1 MATFTNQAS
10 VTYNGNVI
18 NSNVVT
24 GEINEILSVTK
35 AALNECYYAND
46 GGTAYV
52 ITLTNAGTT
61 PITGVT
67 VTDNLG
73 AYTLGTQT
81 LYPLTYDDDTT
92 RFFVNGVLQTTPPT
106 ITPTATSL
114 VFSNITIPADSN
126 ALIIYRASA
135 NEFAP
140 LAAGSTITNI
150 ATVTGTGVINDATA
164 TSVLGVCPGPRLEI
178 TKAVSPAVVDDNGQ
192 LTYTLTLLNYGNT
205 AITTADDLIVSDQ
218 LDPVLNIT
226 DVRYN
231 NTTAWTN
238 PANYTYNA
246 GLFQTVANQ
255 IEIPAATNTQDVTTG
270 VWTTTPGTA
279 TITITG
285 TV

>member
-10 VTYNGNVI
+10 ATYNGNVI

-52 ITLTNAGTT
+52 ITLTNSGTT
-61 PITGVT
+61 PIAGVT

-73 AYTLGTQT
+73 AYTQGTQT
-81 LYPLTYDDDTT
+81 LIPLTYDNDTT
-92 RFFVNGVLQTTPPT
+92 RYFINGVLQQTTPT
-106 ITPTATSL
+106 ITSSTTSL
-114 VFSNITIPADSN
+114 VFSDITIPADSN
-126 ALIIYRASA
+126 AMIIYRASA

-140 LAAGSTITNI
+140 LAAGSTITNT

-164 TSVLGVCPGPRLEI
+164 SAALGVCPGARLEI
-178 TKAVSPAVVDDNGQ
+178 TKAVSPVVVDDNGE

-205 AITTADDLIVSDQ
+205 AITTADDLTVSDQ

-226 DVRYN
+226 SVRYN
-231 NTTAWTN
+231 NTTTWTN
-238 PANYTYNA
+238 PANYTYNT

-255 IEIPAATNTQDVTTG
+255 IEVPAATNTQDIATG

>member
-10 VTYNGNVI
+10 LTYNGNVI

-24 GEINEILSVTK
+24 GEINEILNVTK
-35 AALNECYYAND
+35 TALNECYYAND

-52 ITLTNAGTT
+52 ITLTNTGAT

-73 AYTLGTQT
+73 VYTSGTQT
-81 LYPLTYDDDTT
+81 LIPLTYDDDTT
-92 RFFVNGVLQTTPPT
+92 RFFVNGVLQA
-106 ITPTATSL
+106 TPTVTPGATGL
-114 VFSNITIPADSN
+114 VFSDITIPANSN
-126 ALIIYRASA
+126 VMLIYRASA

-150 ATVTGTGVINDATA
+150 ATVTGTGVLNDVTA
-164 TSVLGVCPGPRLEI
+164 TDILGVCPGPRLEI
-178 TKAVSPAVVDDNGQ
+178 TKSVSPAVVDDNGQ

-205 AITTADDLIVSDQ
+205 AITTADDV
-218 LDPVLNIT
+218 VIT
-226 DVRYN
+226 DQFDPILNNIAVRYN
-231 NTTAWTN
+231 NTTTWTA
-238 PANYTYNA
+238 PANYTYTA
-246 GLFQTVANQ
+246 GLFQTQPNQ
-255 IEIPAATNTQDVTTG
+255 IEVPAATNTQNPATG

-279 TITITG
+279 VITITG

>member
-10 VTYNGNVI
+10 LTYNGNVI
-18 NSNVVT
+18 NSNIVT
-24 GEINEILSVTK
+24 GEVNEILNVTK
-35 AALNECYYAND
+35 TALNECYYAND

-52 ITLTNAGTT
+52 ITLTNTGST
-61 PITGVT
+61 PLTGIT

-81 LYPLTYDDDTT
+81 LTPLTYDVDTT
-92 RFFVNGVLQTTPPT
+92 RFFVNGVLQA
-106 ITPTATSL
+106 TPTVTSGATGL
-114 VFSNITIPADSN
+114 VFSNITIPANSN
-126 ALIIYRASA
+126 AMLIYRASA

-140 LAAGSTITNI
+140 LAAGSSITNT
-150 ATVTGTGVINDATA
+150 ATITGTGVINDVSATD
-164 TSVLGVCPGPRLEI
+164 TLGVCPGPRLEI

-205 AITTADDLIVSDQ
+205 AITTADNVIVTDQ
-218 LDPVLNIT
+218 FNPLLENIS
-226 DVRYN
+226 VNYN
-231 NTTAWTN
+231 NTVWAN
-238 PANYTYNA
+238 PTNYTYTG
-246 GLFQTVANQ
+246 GLFQTAANQ
-255 IEIPAATNTQDVTTG
+255 IEVPAATNTQDPATG